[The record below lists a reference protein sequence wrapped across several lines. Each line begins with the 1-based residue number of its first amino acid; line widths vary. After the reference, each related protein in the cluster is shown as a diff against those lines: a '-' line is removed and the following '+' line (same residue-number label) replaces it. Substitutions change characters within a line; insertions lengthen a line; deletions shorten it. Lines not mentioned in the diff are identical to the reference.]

1 MYKILPTLL
10 AALLSLTVMTAKD
23 YEVHGPQGG
32 ISMKITLPEG
42 FDKESDKCPMVIL
55 MHGIFANKGIN
66 PIPAIAKGL
75 AHDGIASIRFDFNGH
90 GASEGRRHDMTVPL
104 EIADAIAV
112 LRYVQSLPYV
122 DGIGFLG
129 HSQGGVIASMTAG
142 QLVSQGEKVPDG
154 MILITPGSVIKDAT
168 KAGVFFGVHFD
179 PKDPPEFIRC
189 FGVMKL
195 GREYLLSTQ
204 ELDIFGTAAH
214 YKGPVRLIHGTV
226 DMIVPMRCSEQYLE
240 TYGEEAELIAVEGE
254 NHLITKKK
262 KKVVSLVREFFRGI
276 FYGE

>member
-1 MYKILPTLL
+1 MKKILLTI
-10 AALLSLTVMTAKD
+10 LSLFAVFFSSQAKE
-23 YEVHGPQGG
+23 YEIHGPQGG

-55 MHGIFANKGIN
+55 MHGIFASKGIN

-90 GASEGRRHDMTVPL
+90 GASEGRRQDMTVPL

-154 MILITPGSVIKDAT
+154 MILIAPGSVIKDAT
-168 KAGVFFGVHFD
+168 QGGVFFGVHFD

-189 FGVMKL
+189 FGLMKL

-226 DMIVPMRCSEQYLE
+226 DKIVPMRCSEQYLE